1 MTAARSASRAPRRSH
16 PGFAGLFVATWRRLR
31 IFADGGYN
39 RPRMAPGAG
48 YGMTRRWI
56 AGSAVALALL
66 ALPAAAAAASDVSP
80 MPQAHSA
87 TKTATSILH
96 TTVPAKGKY
105 LLIVW
110 VRSRTKHSRLVDVY
124 IAGHPMKSVVAN
136 PWWGAAVYY
145 TLNLSPTKLAVRT
158 VNAPPAVAVRATL
171 SLRKA
176 SPSSPSTA
184 PTTDG
189 STTGATSNSS
199 TSSSSTPSTTTTAP
213 PPPTTTPPPT
223 NSQFGT
229 TPIFSDNFQQDFAQN
244 QTEPSS
250 TSWNLDNWGS
260 CGGTTLSQ
268 NNTGD
273 GGPGTTNYYI
283 DGINPTR
290 NAYLTS
296 NGLAITAIPAG
307 GDSYASAQV
316 DGQPNANGSS
326 NQGFS
331 AAYGMVEASIQM
343 PQAANGQPAQ
353 GLCPG
358 FWMLGNNDIPGSTI
372 PGEID
377 IIEAPSFG
385 GAQGYP
391 AYFDLH
397 GTDVNGPTG
406 TTSQQYSEST
416 PAAGNLAAGFHTY
429 SIAWTPSTITWSV
442 DGTPYYT
449 ASQTALVAGGSW
461 IENYDT
467 SKFHLIFTL
476 AVGGWPCDDPSVPC
490 YPQTEPQNY
499 TMYVQWVKWFPY
511 TASS

>member
-1 MTAARSASRAPRRSH
+1 
-16 PGFAGLFVATWRRLR
+16 
-31 IFADGGYN
+31 
-39 RPRMAPGAG
+39 
-48 YGMTRRWI
+48 MTRRWI
-56 AGSAVALALL
+56 AGCAVALALL
-66 ALPAAAAAASDVSP
+66 ALPAAAAAASDLSS

-124 IAGHPMKSVVAN
+124 IGGHPMKSVVAN

-189 STTGATSNSS
+189 STTGASTAPNSS
-199 TSSSSTPSTTTTAP
+199 TSSSSTPATTTTTPP

-223 NSQFGT
+223 NPDFGT

-244 QTEPSS
+244 QIEPSS
-250 TSWNLDNWGS
+250 TTWNLDNWGS
-260 CGGTTLSQ
+260 CGANTLSQ
-268 NNTGD
+268 DNTGD

-283 DGINPTR
+283 DNINPDR

-296 NGLAITAIPAG
+296 NGLAITAIPSG

-316 DGQPNANGSS
+316 DSQPHANGSS
-326 NQGFS
+326 DQGFS
-331 AAYGMVEASIQM
+331 APYGMVEASIQM

-358 FWMLGNNDIPGSTI
+358 FWMLGDNNIPGSTI

-377 IIEAPSFG
+377 IIEAPTFG
-385 GAQGYP
+385 GGLGDP

-397 GTDVNGPTG
+397 GTDVNSPYG
-406 TTSQQYSEST
+406 TTTQQYSEST
-416 PAAGNLAAGFHTY
+416 SAVGNLAAGFHTY
-429 SIAWTPSTITWSV
+429 AIAWTPSTITWSV

-461 IENYDT
+461 IENFDT

-476 AVGGWPCDDPSVPC
+476 AVGGWPCSGGLCTPETSPGQD
-490 YPQTEPQNY
+490 Y
-499 TMYVQWVKWFPY
+499 TMYVQWVKWLPY
-511 TASS
+511 TGTS

>member
-1 MTAARSASRAPRRSH
+1 
-16 PGFAGLFVATWRRLR
+16 
-31 IFADGGYN
+31 
-39 RPRMAPGAG
+39 MAPGAG
-48 YGMTRRWI
+48 YGTTRRWI
-56 AGSAVALALL
+56 AGFAVALGLL
-66 ALPAAAAAASDVSP
+66 ALPAAAAAASDVSAI
-80 MPQAHSA
+80 PQAHSA

-176 SPSSPSTA
+176 SPSASTVPTPDAVTTGASTA
-184 PTTDG
+184 P
-189 STTGATSNSS
+189 S
-199 TSSSSTPSTTTTAP
+199 TSSSTTPTTTTTAP
-213 PPPTTTPPPT
+213 PPPTTTTPPPT
-223 NSQFGT
+223 NSEFGS

-250 TSWNLDNWGS
+250 TTWNLDNWGS
-260 CGGTTLSQ
+260 CGGGTLSQ
-268 NNTGD
+268 DNTGD

-283 DGINPTR
+283 DGINPDR

-296 NGLAITAIPAG
+296 NGLAITAIPDG

-316 DGQPNANGSS
+316 DSQPNANGSS
-326 NQGFS
+326 DQGFS
-331 AAYGMVEASIQM
+331 SAYGMVEASIQM
-343 PQAANGQPAQ
+343 PQAANGEPAQ

-358 FWMLGNNDIPGSTI
+358 FWMLGDTDIPASTI

-377 IIEAPSFG
+377 VIEAPTFG

-397 GTDVNGPTG
+397 GTDVSSPYGP
-406 TTSQQYSEST
+406 TSQQYSEST
-416 PAAGNLAAGFHTY
+416 TAAGNLAAGFHTY

-461 IENYDT
+461 IENFDT

-476 AVGGWPCDDPSVPC
+476 AVGGWPCGSGLCAPESSP
-490 YPQTEPQNY
+490 PQDY